1 MESPRTQEKH
11 KAVKNERK
19 VQRQRKDLGG
29 QHPFIQYEFAVCER
43 TKKKV
48 GLGSRTKDIIEN
60 FSELGEKTNLQIERA
75 HQVPS
80 RISKNKTHT

>member
-19 VQRQRKDLGG
+19 LQRQRKDLGS
-29 QHPFIQYEFAVCER
+29 QQSFIQYKFEKEP
-43 TKKKV
+43 KKNG
-48 GLGSRTKDIIEN
+48 GLGSRTIDIIEN
-60 FSELGEKTNLQIERA
+60 FSELGENTNLQIERA

-80 RISKNKTHT
+80 RINKNKTHT